1 MAEPVTC
8 RDNEKMSLLMSLAID
23 GLMDAGDQK
32 LLHGHLAVC
41 PICRAEWA
49 AMQQVTDLFRDAPLV
64 GPRLGF
70 ATRVE
75 RRLADT
81 SRKRRRIF
89 GGVAVLTSSLSL
101 AAVTVA
107 TVVVI
112 ILGVVAWNW
121 LGSLPDIQQGTS
133 AVSQIASGM
142 GLIGKGLSLYLT
154 DFLLL
159 FGLPV
164 VLLVGICVAVLLA
177 IWIWVFVRRPG
188 YDGSGY
194 T

>member
-1 MAEPVTC
+1 
-8 RDNEKMSLLMSLAID
+8 MSLASD
-23 GLMDAGDQK
+23 GLLDAGDQK

-41 PICRAEWA
+41 PICQAEWT
-49 AMQQVTDLFRDAPLV
+49 AMQQVTDLFRETPLI

-70 ATRVE
+70 AIRVE
-75 RRLADT
+75 RRLAET

-112 ILGVVAWNW
+112 ILGVVAWRW
-121 LGSLPDIQQGTS
+121 LGSLPDIQQGTN

-142 GLIGKGLSLYLT
+142 GLVGKGLSL
-154 DFLLL
+154 
-159 FGLPV
+159 
-164 VLLVGICVAVLLA
+164 
-177 IWIWVFVRRPG
+177 
-188 YDGSGY
+188 
-194 T
+194 